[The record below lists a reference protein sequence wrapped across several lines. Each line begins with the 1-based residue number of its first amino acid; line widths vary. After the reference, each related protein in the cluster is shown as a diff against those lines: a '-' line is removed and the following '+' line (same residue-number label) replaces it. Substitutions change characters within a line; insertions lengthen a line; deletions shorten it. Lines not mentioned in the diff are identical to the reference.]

1 MKRKIG
7 SFVLRMLGWKLNVDV
22 NDTRKNHCVL
32 IAAPHTSNWDFIYAI
47 AALWKL
53 EIPVRFLIKD
63 FYTRNVLWGWLFKAL
78 GGIGVNRSQRNNLT
92 DYVAQLLKE
101 NDNLSLLLTPEGT
114 RSRVDVWK
122 SGFYKIAREASLPI
136 GIAYLDASSK
146 TAGVMDFIEPT
157 DDYNETLDIIRSY
170 YRDVQGVNPEN
181 WNPNF
186 Q

>member
-1 MKRKIG
+1 MKKKVG
-7 SFVLRMLGWKLNVDV
+7 SFILKCLGWRLDVDV
-22 NDTRKNHCVL
+22 NDKRKNHCVL
-32 IAAPHTSNWDFIYAI
+32 IAAPHTSNWDFVYAI
-47 AALWKL
+47 AALWVL

-63 FYTRNVLWGWLFKAL
+63 FYTRNVLWGWFFKAL

-122 SGFYKIAREASLPI
+122 SGFYKIAREAGLPI
-136 GIAYLDASSK
+136 GIAYLDASRK
-146 TAGVMDFIEPT
+146 MAGVMAFIEPT
-157 DDYNETLDIIRSY
+157 DDSEETLSIIRSY
-170 YRDVQGVNPEN
+170 YSEVQGVNPEN